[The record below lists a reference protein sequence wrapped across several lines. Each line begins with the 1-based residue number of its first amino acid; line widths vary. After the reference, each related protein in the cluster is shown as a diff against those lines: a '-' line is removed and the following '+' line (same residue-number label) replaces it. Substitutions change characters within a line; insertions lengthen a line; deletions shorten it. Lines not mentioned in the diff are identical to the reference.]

1 MEYGLTEIH
10 NHVENIKE
18 EMFLMVRLEMMTNSN
33 FNDICYVPGTVLS
46 ALSIIS
52 VNDTTEEV
60 QGKLRGKGRK
70 AVTGR

>member
-1 MEYGLTEIH
+1 M
-10 NHVENIKE
+10 
-18 EMFLMVRLEMMTNSN
+18 MVRLEMMTNSN
-33 FNDICYVPGTVLS
+33 FNDTYYVPGTVLS

-70 AVTGR
+70 AVVRRSLSIMVAIERDGEIW